1 MPELAI
7 LPVSGAAILPWL
19 DHLARLR
26 IQVFR
31 EWPYL
36 YEGTEAYE
44 RDYLRTYADSPR
56 SLMVLALDGDR
67 VIGASSGLPMEDAD
81 AAFQKPFMHQGVPVP
96 SVFYF
101 GESVLDARYRGRG
114 LGHRFF
120 DEREAFAGRLGF
132 PVTAFCAVQR
142 AVDHPARPA
151 HYRPLDTFWMAR
163 GYQRQPH
170 MLAHYPWRD
179 IGDETESD
187 KPMMFWTR
195 GL

>member
-7 LPVSGAAILPWL
+7 LPVSGTAILPWL

-36 YEGTEAYE
+36 YEGTETYE
-44 RDYLRTYADSPR
+44 RDYLHGYANSPH

-67 VIGASSGLPMEDAD
+67 VIGASSGLPMADAD
-81 AAFQKPFMHQGVPVP
+81 AAFRKPFMDQGVPVS

-132 PVTAFCAVQR
+132 PVTTFCAVQR
-142 AVDHPARPA
+142 EADHPARPA
-151 HYRPLDTFWMAR
+151 DYRPLDTFWMAR

-170 MLAHYPWRD
+170 MLTHYAWRD
-179 IGDETESD
+179 TGDATESE